1 MPFEV
6 TRFYEFKEIKGG
18 NPVRSITDI
27 ADKYAVAFLN
37 SEGGRIFWGIRND
50 DRITVGVTLDD
61 QQRDEVRRKVSE
73 KLWGI
78 RPPISDED
86 WDIEFHHVYDL
97 QGNTAGDLWVVE
109 LVISP
114 QQEKEVFYTNS
125 GKLFIK
131 TLGGKQRLL
140 GPQVTEF
147 IRSRFQN
154 NTETP

>member
-1 MPFEV
+1 MN
-6 TRFYEFKEIKGG
+6 FKEVKGR
-18 NPVRSITDI
+18 NPADSITKI
-27 ADKYAVAFLN
+27 SDKYAVAFLN

-114 QQEKEVFYTNS
+114 QRRKRSF
-125 GKLFIK
+125 LH
-131 TLGGKQRLL
+131 KQRGTLYQD
-140 GPQVTEF
+140 P
-147 IRSRFQN
+147 RR
-154 NTETP
+154 